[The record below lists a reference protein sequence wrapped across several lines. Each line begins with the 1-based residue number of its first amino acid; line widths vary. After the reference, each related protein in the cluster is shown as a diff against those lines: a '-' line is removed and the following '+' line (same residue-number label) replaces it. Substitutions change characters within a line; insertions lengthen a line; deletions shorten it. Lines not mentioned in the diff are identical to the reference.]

1 MDADV
6 FLGAET
12 GSDGLA
18 AGLHQ
23 KENLSLYMMCI
34 MFVDQEATCFLHFW
48 GGEKQEKCLTTLMQI
63 KDNTLDFFE
72 KFNVKS
78 ELKSL

>member
-1 MDADV
+1 
-6 FLGAET
+6 
-12 GSDGLA
+12 
-18 AGLHQ
+18 
-23 KENLSLYMMCI
+23 
-34 MFVDQEATCFLHFW
+34 MFVDQAATCFLHFW
-48 GGEKQEKCLTTLMQI
+48 GGEKQEKCLTTLMRI